1 MTKQEFLTRFFLEAD
16 KVASLG
22 QPSYTP
28 EEIEIIATIAQEALV
43 LERYNP
49 SNKSREGF
57 EETEKRVQDLGELVV
72 QKTILP
78 QTSSSLNFPNGVF
91 CVLPNTQLTDPT
103 DYSDVFWL
111 PILEYVNTK
120 STVACKN
127 AKRVQVKDIKH
138 VELEQLLQDPFN
150 RPSIEW
156 VFRVRVSNL
165 KHELITDGTFSIKDY
180 IVRYIKKP
188 TPINLT
194 TNLNS
199 QVSQLSDHVHQE
211 LLEKTLLHFYK
222 SSEQQQ
228 KLTNQVQL
236 ETN

>member
-1 MTKQEFLTRFFLEAD
+1 MTKTEFLTRFYLEAD

-22 QPSYTP
+22 QPGYTP
-28 EEIEIIATIAQEALV
+28 EEIEIIATIAQESLV

-72 QKTILP
+72 SKTILP
-78 QTSSSLNFPNGVF
+78 ISSSLNFPNGVF
-91 CVLPNTQLTDPT
+91 CTLPNTQLSNPT
-103 DYSDVFWL
+103 NYSDVFWL

-120 STVACKN
+120 STDVCKDN
-127 AKRVQVKDIKH
+127 KRVQVKDIKH

-180 IVRYIKKP
+180 VVRYIKKP

-194 TNLNS
+194 ANLTN

-228 KLTNQVQL
+228 KLINQSQL

>member
-1 MTKQEFLTRFFLEAD
+1 MTKQEFLTRFYLEAD

-22 QPSYTP
+22 QPGYTP
-28 EEIEIIATIAQEALV
+28 EEVEIIATIAQEALV

-49 SNKSREGF
+49 FNKSREGF

-72 QKTILP
+72 SKVILP
-78 QTSSSLNFPNGVF
+78 LPTSSLNFPNGVF
-91 CVLPNTQLTDPT
+91 CTLPNTQLVNPT

-120 STVACKN
+120 STDACKN
-127 AKRVQVKDIKH
+127 NKRVQVKDIKH

-165 KHELITDGTFSIKDY
+165 KHEIITDGTYSIKDY

-194 TNLNS
+194 SNLSS

-228 KLTNQVQL
+228 KLATQVQL